1 LVTLIAKDWTEMLKL
16 IAALI
21 LSLSSVGTVAYLAPP
36 SFWHGDPDHHHGNS
50 FAAPEMD
57 ASSAMGALTLL
68 VGSVLVLRSR
78 VATKR

>member
-1 LVTLIAKDWTEMLKL
+1 MLKL

-21 LSLSSVGTVAYLAPP
+21 LSISSVGTVVFIAPP
-36 SFWHGDPDHHHGNS
+36 SFWQGDHNGPPHGNS

-68 VGSVLVLRSR
+68 VGGVLVLRSR

>member
-21 LSLSSVGTVAYLAPP
+21 LSVSSVGTVAYLAPP
-36 SFWHGDPDHHHGNS
+36 SFWHGDPDHHHS

-68 VGSVLVLRSR
+68 VGGVLVLRSR

>member
-1 LVTLIAKDWTEMLKL
+1 MWKL

-21 LSLSSVGTVAYLAPP
+21 LSLSSVATVAYIAPP
-36 SFWHGDPDHHHGNS
+36 SFWHGDHDGDHRNS

-68 VGSVLVLRSR
+68 VGGVLVMRSR

>member
-1 LVTLIAKDWTEMLKL
+1 MFKL

-21 LSLSSVGTVAYLAPP
+21 LSFSSVATVAFIAPP
-36 SFWHGDPDHHHGNS
+36 SFWHGDHNGPPHSNS

-68 VGSVLVLRSR
+68 VGGVLVLRSR

>member
-1 LVTLIAKDWTEMLKL
+1 MLKL
-16 IAALI
+16 IAAVI
-21 LSLSSVGTVAYLAPP
+21 LSFSSVGAVAFIAPP
-36 SFWHGDPDHHHGNS
+36 SFWHGDRNSHSNS

-68 VGSVLVLRSR
+68 VGGVLVLRSR

>member
-1 LVTLIAKDWTEMLKL
+1 MLKL

-21 LSLSSVGTVAYLAPP
+21 LSFSSVATVAYIAPP
-36 SFWHGDPDHHHGNS
+36 SFWNGDHNGPHSNS

-68 VGSVLVLRSR
+68 VGGVLVLRSR